1 MLRKLHIV
9 AIALVLLFL
18 IWVPLAVF
26 LYGFSIALGGLVLLA
41 PLIIVQVLTLK
52 AMLRRFP
59 SAEATMIADAEEL
72 NHETYEMNESGQA
85 PLTDANGR

>member
-1 MLRKLHIV
+1 MLRIV

-18 IWVPLAVF
+18 LWIPLSVF

-52 AMLRRFP
+52 AMLRRSP
-59 SAEATMIADAEEL
+59 PAAATMSADAEEL
-72 NHETYEMNESGQA
+72 NRETYEMNEKGKERPVA
-85 PLTDANGR
+85 AN

>member
-1 MLRKLHIV
+1 MLRNLHIA
-9 AIALVLLFL
+9 AIAIVLLFL
-18 IWVPLAVF
+18 LWVPLAVF

-59 SAEATMIADAEEL
+59 SVAATMSAGTEEL
-72 NHETYEMNESGQA
+72 NHETHEMDEKERQE
-85 PLTDANGR
+85 PAN